1 MSVPSSTPVRPESN
15 QTLSNQTFATSNLT
29 EIERQILTSLQQIR
43 FGSLEIV
50 IHDSRVVQIERS
62 EKLRFDAKGKALN
75 ESLS

>member
-1 MSVPSSTPVRPESN
+1 MSVSSTAGLRPESI
-15 QTLSNQTFATSNLT
+15 QGLT
-29 EIERQILTSLQQIR
+29 EVERQILTSLQQIR

>member
-1 MSVPSSTPVRPESN
+1 MSVPSSAPVRPESN
-15 QTLSNQTFATSNLT
+15 VAFSASNLT

>member
-1 MSVPSSTPVRPESN
+1 MRSDLNASG
-15 QTLSNQTFATSNLT
+15 LT
-29 EIERQILTSLQQIR
+29 EVERQILTSLQQIR

>member
-1 MSVPSSTPVRPESN
+1 MSVPSGAPVRPEFNAS
-15 QTLSNQTFATSNLT
+15 SLT

>member
-1 MSVPSSTPVRPESN
+1 MRPDFKERE
-15 QTLSNQTFATSNLT
+15 LT

>member
-1 MSVPSSTPVRPESN
+1 MSVSSTAPVRPDFKDHE
-15 QTLSNQTFATSNLT
+15 LT
-29 EIERQILTSLQQIR
+29 EIERQILSSLQQIR

>member
-1 MSVPSSTPVRPESN
+1 MSVPSGASARPDSHTAFN
-15 QTLSNQTFATSNLT
+15 ASNLS
-29 EIERQILTSLQQIR
+29 EVERQILASLQQIR

>member
-1 MSVPSSTPVRPESN
+1 MSVPSGAPVRPEFN
-15 QTLSNQTFATSNLT
+15 ASNLT
-29 EIERQILTSLQQIR
+29 EIERQILASLQQIR

>member
-1 MSVPSSTPVRPESN
+1 MSVPSSAPVRPESN
-15 QTLSNQTFATSNLT
+15 VAFSASNLT
-29 EIERQILTSLQQIR
+29 EVERQILSSLQQIR

>member
-1 MSVPSSTPVRPESN
+1 MSVPSGAPVRPEFNAS
-15 QTLSNQTFATSNLT
+15 SLT
-29 EIERQILTSLQQIR
+29 EIERQILASLQQIR

>member
-1 MSVPSSTPVRPESN
+1 MSVSSTAPVRADFKERD
-15 QTLSNQTFATSNLT
+15 LT

>member
-1 MSVPSSTPVRPESN
+1 MSVPSSAPVRPETKVPSN
-15 QTLSNQTFATSNLT
+15 LSNLT
-29 EIERQILTSLQQIR
+29 EVERQILSSLQQIR

>member
-1 MSVPSSTPVRPESN
+1 MSVPSSAPARPENTASP
-15 QTLSNQTFATSNLT
+15 LSASLT
-29 EIERQILTSLQQIR
+29 EVERQILNSLQQIR

-62 EKLRFDAKGKALN
+62 EKLRFDTKGKALS

>member
-1 MSVPSSTPVRPESN
+1 MSVPSGAPVRPEFN
-15 QTLSNQTFATSNLT
+15 ASNLT
-29 EIERQILTSLQQIR
+29 EIERQILASLQQIR

-75 ESLS
+75 

>member
-1 MSVPSSTPVRPESN
+1 MSAPSSASLRPESN
-15 QTLSNQTFATSNLT
+15 ASSNASNLT
-29 EIERQILTSLQQIR
+29 EIERQILASLQQIR

>member
-1 MSVPSSTPVRPESN
+1 MSVPSSTPVRPDFNASG
-15 QTLSNQTFATSNLT
+15 LT
-29 EIERQILTSLQQIR
+29 EVERQILSSLQQIR

>member
-1 MSVPSSTPVRPESN
+1 MSVPSSAPVRAK
-15 QTLSNQTFATSNLT
+15 LSASNLT
-29 EIERQILTSLQQIR
+29 EVERQILASLQQIR

-62 EKLRFDAKGKALN
+62 EKLRFDAKGKPLN

>member
-1 MSVPSSTPVRPESN
+1 MSVPSSAPVRPESN
-15 QTLSNQTFATSNLT
+15 VDFSASNLT
-29 EIERQILTSLQQIR
+29 EVERQILSSLQQIR

>member
-1 MSVPSSTPVRPESN
+1 MSVPSTAALRPE
-15 QTLSNQTFATSNLT
+15 LS
-29 EIERQILTSLQQIR
+29 EIERQILASLQQIR

>member
-1 MSVPSSTPVRPESN
+1 MSVPSSAPMRSDLN
-15 QTLSNQTFATSNLT
+15 ASGLT
-29 EIERQILTSLQQIR
+29 EVERQILTSLQQIR

>member
-1 MSVPSSTPVRPESN
+1 MSVPSGAPVRPES
-15 QTLSNQTFATSNLT
+15 SASNLT

>member
-1 MSVPSSTPVRPESN
+1 MSVPSSASVRPEHNAS
-15 QTLSNQTFATSNLT
+15 SLT
-29 EIERQILTSLQQIR
+29 EIERKILASLQQIR

>member
-1 MSVPSSTPVRPESN
+1 MSVPSSAPVRAK
-15 QTLSNQTFATSNLT
+15 LSASNLT
-29 EIERQILTSLQQIR
+29 EVERQILASLQQIR

>member
-1 MSVPSSTPVRPESN
+1 MRSD
-15 QTLSNQTFATSNLT
+15 LSASGLT
-29 EIERQILTSLQQIR
+29 EVERQILTSLQQIR

>member
-1 MSVPSSTPVRPESN
+1 MSVPSSAPVRPE
-15 QTLSNQTFATSNLT
+15 LSVSNLT
-29 EIERQILTSLQQIR
+29 EVERQILTSLQQIR

-62 EKLRFDAKGKALN
+62 EKLRFDARGKALN

>member
-1 MSVPSSTPVRPESN
+1 MSVPSSAPVRPESN
-15 QTLSNQTFATSNLT
+15 QSFTASNLT

>member
-1 MSVPSSTPVRPESN
+1 MSVPSSAPARPENTASP
-15 QTLSNQTFATSNLT
+15 LS
-29 EIERQILTSLQQIR
+29 EVERQILNSLQQIR

-62 EKLRFDAKGKALN
+62 EKLRFDTKGKALS

>member
-1 MSVPSSTPVRPESN
+1 MSVPSATPARPELTESR
-15 QTLSNQTFATSNLT
+15 LT

-62 EKLRFDAKGKALN
+62 EKLRFDAKGKALS

>member
-1 MSVPSSTPVRPESN
+1 MPFN
-15 QTLSNQTFATSNLT
+15 ASNLT
-29 EIERQILTSLQQIR
+29 EIERQILASLQQIR

>member
-1 MSVPSSTPVRPESN
+1 MSVPSSAPVRPESN
-15 QTLSNQTFATSNLT
+15 VSYNASNLT
-29 EIERQILTSLQQIR
+29 EVERQILSSLQQIR

>member
-1 MSVPSSTPVRPESN
+1 MSVPSSASLRPESN
-15 QTLSNQTFATSNLT
+15 VPFNASNLT
-29 EIERQILTSLQQIR
+29 EIERQILASLQQIR